1 MTMEEKQ
8 IEGRLSLLYAISLF
22 GHSAPI
28 SRLKQLFQTGLGYS
42 DQAWDF
48 LLQDIRQSEL
58 VNQPEGELVISDN
71 GMVVLSFFQDRI
83 PPETIQRLHEMTAKN
98 DALTTY
104 EWQIWYDARL
114 EMLHIMQLRD
124 HRRILSLQ
132 FELSPED
139 AAAFTQLE
147 FPDDESVLHQLHRF
161 LLTSNIKSSLPR

>member
-1 MTMEEKQ
+1 MKEKQ

-22 GHSAPI
+22 GQSAPI

-42 DQAWDF
+42 DQAWEV

-83 PPETIQRLHEMTAKN
+83 PAETIQRLHEMTAQS
-98 DALTTY
+98 DAMAAY
-104 EWQIWYDARL
+104 EWQIWYDARV

-124 HRRILSLQ
+124 HRRILSIQ
-132 FELSPED
+132 FEVAPED

-147 FPDDESVLHQLHRF
+147 FPDDESILHQLKRF
-161 LLTSNIKSSLPR
+161 LISSDTN